1 MKHSGL
7 NLPAHCTMI
16 EENELPEIYGGGSIL
31 SFIQYL
37 LSGFTINFGW
47 GADNDSYDTTVT
59 TGRPGWGWGGN
70 TSHSSVDTSPSGG
83 YRGPAPPLPPVTF
96 LHSLA
101 PPLPPWFP
109 PPPRPPP
116 GRFLQIQRRHLY
128 GSFHSASACLLHPH
142 RARRAGRARRRLP
155 WPRLRRR
162 PPPHPPGR
170 PGPGLPLAAPP
181 PGPVRPGTRLPLLRP
196 GSMIPVRPL
205 SPGEGFFWALH

>member
-70 TSHSSVDTSPSGG
+70 TSHSSVDTSHSGG
-83 YRGPAPPLPPVTF
+83 YGGRDARFHPGSLFNAP
-96 LHSLA
+96 
-101 PPLPPWFP
+101 
-109 PPPRPPP
+109 
-116 GRFLQIQRRHLY
+116 
-128 GSFHSASACLLHPH
+128 
-142 RARRAGRARRRLP
+142 
-155 WPRLRRR
+155 
-162 PPPHPPGR
+162 
-170 PGPGLPLAAPP
+170 
-181 PGPVRPGTRLPLLRP
+181 LRP
-196 GSMIPVRPL
+196 FS
-205 SPGEGFFWALH
+205 

>member
-70 TSHSSVDTSPSGG
+70 TSHSSVDTSHSGG
-83 YRGPAPPLPPVTF
+83 YGGWDASFNL
-96 LHSLA
+96 
-101 PPLPPWFP
+101 
-109 PPPRPPP
+109 
-116 GRFLQIQRRHLY
+116 
-128 GSFHSASACLLHPH
+128 GSFFTA
-142 RARRAGRARRRLP
+142 
-155 WPRLRRR
+155 
-162 PPPHPPGR
+162 
-170 PGPGLPLAAPP
+170 
-181 PGPVRPGTRLPLLRP
+181 LLRLF
-196 GSMIPVRPL
+196 S
-205 SPGEGFFWALH
+205 